1 MKRIIMLALAALL
14 VLGSLCACSDN
25 KNTDPTKAG
34 EGKKLSVVT
43 TIFPEYDWVKEV
55 IKGKEDKI
63 DLTFLMSKGTDLHSY
78 QPSVEDITKIST
90 CDLFVYVGG
99 ESDEWVHDVL
109 EQAKNKNM
117 KVINLVGTLGD
128 KAKTEEVVEGMEHD
142 HDHEDG
148 DEHDHDHDHEDGDE
162 HDHDHEDEEEEIDEH
177 VWLSLRNAQIFVKAI
192 GDAMEKLD
200 PENAEVYKTN
210 TNAYV
215 DKLAAL
221 DGEYKA
227 AVSAG
232 TKKTMLFGDRF
243 PFRYMVDDYELAYY
257 AAFVGCSAETEASFE
272 TIAFLAGKVDE
283 LGLHT
288 VFTIEGKG
296 HKIAETVVKTAKNSD
311 DIKIVSLNSM
321 QGTTAKEAQNG
332 TTYYSIMQ
340 SNLEVLRE
348 ALK

>member
-25 KNTDPTKAG
+25 KKTEPTKAD
-34 EGKKLSVVT
+34 EGKKISVVT

-55 IKGKEDKI
+55 IQGKEEKI

-78 QPSVEDITKIST
+78 QPSVEDITKISS
-90 CDLFVYVGG
+90 CDLFIYVGG
-99 ESDEWVHDVL
+99 EADEWVHDVL
-109 EQAKNKNM
+109 NQAKNKDM
-117 KVINLVGTLGD
+117 KVINLVETLGD
-128 KAKTEEVVEGMEHD
+128 KAKTEEVVEGMEQ
-142 HDHEDG
+142 DHEEG
-148 DEHDHDHDHEDGDE
+148 DE
-162 HDHDHEDEEEEIDEH
+162 HDHEDEEEEIDEH
-177 VWLSLRNAQIFVKAI
+177 VWLSLRNAQTCVKAI
-192 GDAMEKLD
+192 GAAIEKLD
-200 PENAEVYKTN
+200 PQNADTYKTN

-232 TKKTMLFGDRF
+232 TKKTVLFGDRF
-243 PFRYMVDDYELAYY
+243 PFRYLVDDYELTYY

-272 TIAFLAGKVDE
+272 TIAFLAGKVEE

-288 VFTIEGKG
+288 VFTIEGKD
-296 HKIAETVVKTAKNSD
+296 HKIADTIVQTAKNSK
-311 DIKIVSLNSM
+311 DIKVASLNSM
-321 QGTTAKEAQNG
+321 QGTTAKDAQNG
-332 TTYYSIMQ
+332 TTYYSIMK
-340 SNLEVLRE
+340 SNLEVLKE